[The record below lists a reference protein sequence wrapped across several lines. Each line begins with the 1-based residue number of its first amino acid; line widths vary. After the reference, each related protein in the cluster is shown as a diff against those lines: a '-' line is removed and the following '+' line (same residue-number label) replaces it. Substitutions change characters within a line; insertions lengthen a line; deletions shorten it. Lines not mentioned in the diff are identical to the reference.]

1 MIYLKIKNN
10 KMSTTFGVILKDG
23 GTAEIARRV
32 GGGVLGAIV
41 WFTDPMAELLS
52 DETEVVPLDNTAQ
65 GIHTIGDIRAHIE
78 KQKRAEEPE
87 PEVIEPWEDHEP
99 WIDTKKIEVKPRNSA
114 FVTMTDCWHKEH
126 DYVEVTDWTN
136 GEGWDIAISDK
147 KIVSLHFTE
156 FEAIKALIEHLG
168 NQYECYTPK

>member
-1 MIYLKIKNN
+1 
-10 KMSTTFGVILKDG
+10 MSTTFAVVMKSGEPVDV
-23 GTAEIARRV
+23 ARRS
-32 GGGVLGAIV
+32 GGEM
-41 WFTDPMAELLS
+41 WFINMFAAEMLP
-52 DETEVVPLDNTAQ
+52 DDTNVIPTDNTAQ
-65 GIHTIGDIRAHIE
+65 GIYTIGDIRTHIE
-78 KQKRAEEPE
+78 KQQSGME
-87 PEVIEPWEDHEP
+87 EVIEPS

-168 NQYECYTPK
+168 NQYECYTPE

>member
-1 MIYLKIKNN
+1 
-10 KMSTTFGVILKDG
+10 MSTTFAVVLQNGAPGQIV
-23 GTAEIARRV
+23 ARRV
-32 GGGVLGAIV
+32 SGEM
-41 WFTDPMAELLS
+41 WFTDPMAEMLP
-52 DETEVVPLDNTAQ
+52 DETKVTPTDNTAQ
-65 GIHTIGDIRAHIE
+65 GIYTIGDIRDLIR
-78 KQKRAEEPE
+78 KQLAVEQDNEA
-87 PEVIEPWEDHEP
+87 

>member
-1 MIYLKIKNN
+1 
-10 KMSTTFGVILKDG
+10 MSTTFAIATKSGELKP
-23 GTAEIARRV
+23 IARRV
-32 GGGVLGAIV
+32 GGGVLGV
-41 WFTDPMAELLS
+41 EMYWTDDMAEMLP
-52 DETEVVPLDNTAQ
+52 DETKVTPTDNSAQ
-65 GIHTIGDIRAHIE
+65 GIHTIGDIRDLIR
-78 KQKRAEEPE
+78 KQLAVEQDNEA
-87 PEVIEPWEDHEP
+87 

-114 FVTMTDCWHKEH
+114 FVTMTDAWHKEH

-168 NQYECYTPK
+168 NQYECYTPE

>member
-1 MIYLKIKNN
+1 
-10 KMSTTFGVILKDG
+10 MSTTFAVKIDHTGMEVEVAKRSSG
-23 GTAEIARRV
+23 EI
-32 GGGVLGAIV
+32 
-41 WFTDPMAELLS
+41 WFTHGLAELLP
-52 DETEVVPLDNTAQ
+52 DETPVIPTDNTAQ
-65 GIHTIGDIRAHIE
+65 GIYTIGDIRDTIR
-78 KQKRAEEPE
+78 KQLAVEQDNEA
-87 PEVIEPWEDHEP
+87 

-114 FVTMTDCWHKEH
+114 FVTMTDVWHKEH

-168 NQYECYTPK
+168 NQYECYTPE

>member
-1 MIYLKIKNN
+1 
-10 KMSTTFGVILKDG
+10 MSTTFAVVLQNGAPGQIV
-23 GTAEIARRV
+23 ARRV
-32 GGGVLGAIV
+32 SGEM
-41 WFTDPMAELLS
+41 WFTDPMAEMLP
-52 DETEVVPLDNTAQ
+52 DETKVTPTDNTAQ
-65 GIHTIGDIRAHIE
+65 GIYTIGDIRDLIL
-78 KQKRAEEPE
+78 KQLAVEQDNEA
-87 PEVIEPWEDHEP
+87 

-136 GEGWDIAISDK
+136 GEGWDLAISDK

-168 NQYECYTPK
+168 NQYECYTPE

>member
-1 MIYLKIKNN
+1 
-10 KMSTTFGVILKDG
+10 MSTTFAVILKDG
-23 GTAEIARRV
+23 ESRDIARRV
-32 GGGVLGAIV
+32 GGGVLGAEM
-41 WFTDPMAELLS
+41 WFTDMIAELLP
-52 DETEVVPLDNTAQ
+52 DATEVYPTDNTAQ

-78 KQKRAEEPE
+78 KQQKVEEGLEAAEEWINTKD
-87 PEVIEPWEDHEP
+87 IEMSSRQ
-99 WIDTKKIEVKPRNSA
+99 TA
-114 FVTMTDCWHKEH
+114 FVRLKDAWHKEH

-168 NQYECYTPK
+168 NQYECYTPE

>member
-1 MIYLKIKNN
+1 
-10 KMSTTFGVILKDG
+10 MSTTFAVVLQNGAPGQIV
-23 GTAEIARRV
+23 ARRV
-32 GGGVLGAIV
+32 SGEM
-41 WFTDPMAELLS
+41 WFTDPMAEMLP
-52 DETEVVPLDNTAQ
+52 DETKVTPTDNTAQ
-65 GIHTIGDIRAHIE
+65 GIYTIGDIRDLIR
-78 KQKRAEEPE
+78 KQLAVEQDNEA
-87 PEVIEPWEDHEP
+87 

-168 NQYECYTPK
+168 NQYECYTPE

>member
-1 MIYLKIKNN
+1 
-10 KMSTTFGVILKDG
+10 MSTTFAVVLQNGAPGQIV
-23 GTAEIARRV
+23 ARRV
-32 GGGVLGAIV
+32 SGEM
-41 WFTDPMAELLS
+41 WFTDPMAEMLP
-52 DETEVVPLDNTAQ
+52 DETKVTPTDNTAQ
-65 GIHTIGDIRAHIE
+65 GIYTIGDIRDTIR
-78 KQKRAEEPE
+78 KQLAVEQDNEA
-87 PEVIEPWEDHEP
+87 